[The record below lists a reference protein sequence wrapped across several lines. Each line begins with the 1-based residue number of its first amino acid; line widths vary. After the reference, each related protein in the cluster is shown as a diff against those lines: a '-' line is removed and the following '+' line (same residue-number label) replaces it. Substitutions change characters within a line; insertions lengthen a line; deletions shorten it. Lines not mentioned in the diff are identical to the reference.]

1 MVTARNHENR
11 LKYFDVMADDKVD
24 IFEAF
29 SICVINWLL
38 SISATSRCEQSYPD
52 GSRRKR
58 ENKKR
63 QATETERI

>member
-29 SICVINWLL
+29 SICVIN
-38 SISATSRCEQSYPD
+38 
-52 GSRRKR
+52 
-58 ENKKR
+58 
-63 QATETERI
+63 